1 MKIRSLLISLLI
13 ILLGC
18 KTIPNEEDLAS
29 ESSEF
34 KALKT
39 LVDSRNLVFEAQVAY
54 PFQTNNIIDVS
65 NELMSQT
72 ENANGRFSLSANE
85 DYLELKH
92 DSTSARLSYFGELR
106 TSGYS
111 DARDTNIEFNNTVSD
126 YKVKI
131 NEKKRHISMSFK
143 VKNDTEQFNI
153 KLLLFSSQKGNLTVY
168 GSNRT
173 TIRYDG
179 EFRPSKKHN

>member
-1 MKIRSLLISLLI
+1 MKIRSLLISVLI

-54 PFQTNNIIDVS
+54 PFQTNDIIDVS

-92 DSTSARLSYFGELR
+92 HL
-106 TSGYS
+106 
-111 DARDTNIEFNNTVSD
+111 NI
-126 YKVKI
+126 
-131 NEKKRHISMSFK
+131 
-143 VKNDTEQFNI
+143 
-153 KLLLFSSQKGNLTVY
+153 
-168 GSNRT
+168 
-173 TIRYDG
+173 
-179 EFRPSKKHN
+179 